1 MIITDQSSSPPR
13 YRGSPI
19 ISDDQRSSFLDDRS
33 SLSAS
38 TRPPTPII
46 EDDDQ
51 HSIRSASTRPPT
63 PILEREQQLTSIRRE
78 ISLDNNE
85 RIEKQIQSIQSI
97 LVKQGKQIRAIYEL
111 QKTNMEKMDKV
122 YNQLKKIN
130 KDQSNELSAKVFAVS
145 NFIFNSVI

>member
-1 MIITDQSSSPPR
+1 MINVR
-13 YRGSPI
+13 V
-19 ISDDQRSSFLDDRS
+19 F
-33 SLSAS
+33 
-38 TRPPTPII
+38 
-46 EDDDQ
+46 
-51 HSIRSASTRPPT
+51 STRPPT